1 MKLRA
6 ILADSRITT
15 TSFPQNKMLTLRDVK
30 GVGDA
35 TIKKLS
41 DLGIHSVFE
50 VFSFL
55 PRKYIDLKTPIRVFD
70 AEPGQLCLLEGRVE
84 SVSSVTRSKT
94 KSFYVIFSDN
104 LQDNKVFFKA
114 MFYNMPFMHDG
125 FEKGQSYR
133 MLARLSDDL
142 GSLTVVNPSLE
153 KIERI
158 SKLDGIYTLYPL
170 GGVMGQNAFKNIV
183 YSALDSI
190 KGATYEGNL
199 AKINKD
205 LALCFEAVHRPS
217 SLQIADR
224 AVNSLASLDLALV
237 LSIYRKLRNSSQKV
251 RKVFY
256 NFDNFRIQ
264 DYISTLPFAPTPS
277 QLKAFEDI
285 CSDTNSNRYMS
296 RIVSGDVGSGKT
308 AVAFFA
314 MYLAAKCGKQA
325 ALMAPTEILAG
336 QHAKKFDSLAK
347 ASGIRYCL
355 LTSSCSQS
363 ERKKILTG
371 LRNGY
376 YQCVIGTNSLVSD
389 DVEYAN
395 LALAVIDEQHR
406 FGVNDRAKL
415 ERKGACDVLSLTATP
430 IPRSMALTFYEDIAI
445 SRIEKRQEAQT
456 NVTTKV
462 YKDLSAAV
470 GFVLDRLREDKQ
482 AFIVCPSIVDAE
494 GNDLHSIESFVRDFG
509 NLFSDFSVSVIH
521 GKLKNEEKERAMNDF
536 SQGKTRL
543 LIATSVIEVG
553 IDTKASEILILNADR
568 FGLSSLHQLRGRVG
582 RDGSEAHC
590 ILHSAS
596 TSEKSVERLSTLE
609 KSNDGQYLAEV
620 DFAMRGA
627 GDFLGVKQSG
637 RSLTPIFSLQINAQ
651 ILSNAKE
658 YADKYVSN
666 LSLNELLALTRTSRA
681 KISDFLNTLEC
692 VTLNS

>member
-1 MKLRA
+1 
-6 ILADSRITT
+6 
-15 TSFPQNKMLTLRDVK
+15 MLTLRDVK

-35 TIKKLS
+35 TIKKLH
-41 DLGIHSVFE
+41 DLDIHSVFE

-55 PRKYIDLKTPIRVFD
+55 PRKYIDLKEPIKVLD
-70 AEPGQLCLLEGRVE
+70 AEPNQLCLLEGRVE
-84 SVSSVTRSKT
+84 SLSGVTRSKT
-94 KSFYVIFSDN
+94 KSFFVVFSDN
-104 LQDNKVFFKA
+104 LANNKVYFKA
-114 MFYNMPFMHDG
+114 MFYNMPFLHDG
-125 FEKGQSYR
+125 FSIGQSYR
-133 MLARLSDDL
+133 LLTRLTNDI

-170 GGVMGQNAFKNIV
+170 GNVMGQNAFKNIV
-183 YSALDSI
+183 YSALDSV
-190 KGATYEGNL
+190 KGLTYEGSL

-205 LALCFEAVHRPS
+205 LSSCFEAAHRPS
-217 SLQIADR
+217 SVNIAQR
-224 AVNSLASLDLALV
+224 AIDSLASIDLAIV
-237 LSIYRKLRNSSQKV
+237 LSIYRKLRRSTQKS

-256 NFDNFRIQ
+256 NFENFRIL
-264 DYISTLPFAPTPS
+264 DYVSTLNFEPTDS
-277 QLKAFEDI
+277 QFQAFEDI
-285 CSDTNSNRYMS
+285 FSDMNGDKYMS

-314 MYLAAKCGKQA
+314 MYAAVKGGKQA
-325 ALMAPTEILAG
+325 ALMVPTEILAK
-336 QHAKKFDSLAK
+336 QHAKKFAQI
-347 ASGIRYCL
+347 ASDTGIRFAL
-355 LTSSCSQS
+355 LTSSLSQT
-363 ERKKILTG
+363 ERRKVLAG
-371 LRNGY
+371 LKNGY

-389 DVEYAN
+389 DVEYQN

-415 ERKGACDVLSLTATP
+415 EQKGACDVLSLTATP

-445 SRIEKRQEAQT
+445 SRIEKKQDAQT
-456 NVTTKV
+456 NVKTSL
-462 YKDLSAAV
+462 YSDLQAAV
-470 GFVLDRLREDKQ
+470 EFIANKLKEGKQ

-494 GNDLHSIESFVRDFG
+494 GNNLMSIESFLRDFG
-509 NLFSDFSVSVIH
+509 NLFSDFSICVMH
-521 GKLKNEEKERAMNDF
+521 GKLKNDEKEQAMADF
-536 SQGKTRL
+536 SSGKTQL
-543 LIATSVIEVG
+543 LIATTVIEVG

-568 FGLSSLHQLRGRVG
+568 FGLASLHQLRGRVG

-590 ILHSAS
+590 LLHSS
-596 TSEKSVERLSTLE
+596 NKGERAIQRLETLE
-609 KSNDGQYLAEV
+609 KSNDGQYLAEM

-658 YADKYVSN
+658 YAEKNLSN
-666 LSLNELLALTRTSRA
+666 LSLSELLALSRTS
-681 KISDFLNTLEC
+681 KSGIDDFLAELGA